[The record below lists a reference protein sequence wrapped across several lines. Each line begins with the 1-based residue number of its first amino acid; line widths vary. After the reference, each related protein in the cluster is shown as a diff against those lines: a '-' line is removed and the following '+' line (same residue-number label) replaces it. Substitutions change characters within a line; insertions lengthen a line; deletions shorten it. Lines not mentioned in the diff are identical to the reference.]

1 MSKPRI
7 LGQKTG
13 FTPNSQADRRR
24 VNRTFRHREYQKE
37 VQLKKRIELDAAIAD
52 LDKMMSYASTSW
64 KKLHEAIEALSSAAQ
79 KAAQKAM
86 QEATPESAEKIKEAY
101 ERLSKEIK
109 AIEAL

>member
-37 VQLKKRIELDAAIAD
+37 VQLKKKIELDAAIAY

-64 KKLHEAIEALSSAAQ
+64 EELHEAMEALSS
-79 KAAQKAM
+79 AAQKAM

-109 AIEAL
+109 AFEAL

>member
-13 FTPNSQADRRR
+13 FVPNRQADRRR
-24 VNRTFRHREYQKE
+24 VNRTSRHWEYQKK
-37 VQLKKRIELDAAIAD
+37 VQLKKKIELDAAIAY

-64 KKLHEAIEALSSAAQ
+64 EELHEAMEALSSAAQ
-79 KAAQKAM
+79 KAA

-109 AIEAL
+109 AFEAL